1 MRDRIKLLITNHI
14 SRITNHWH
22 HLTMEN
28 LWKDLLYGA
37 RMLAKQPAFTI
48 VVVAA
53 LALGI
58 GANTAIF
65 SVVNSIL
72 LRPLPYRDPDRLVM
86 VWMDNRRINVDQDIH
101 SYANYSDY
109 RDQNQSFEQ
118 LAAFNGSSM
127 NLTGLGEPERVIGL
141 TASPSLF

>member
-1 MRDRIKLLITNHI
+1 
-14 SRITNHWH
+14 
-22 HLTMEN
+22 MEN

-118 LAAFNGSSM
+118 LAAFNGISV
-127 NLTGLGEPERVIGL
+127 NLIGVGEPERIIG
-141 TASPSLF
+141 TMASPC